1 MIFYLQINYYF
12 FIIINRSPAILSLA
26 MSAGKFEDRLNHC
39 TSNIQSY
46 FRSPKKKMTS
56 DSSTHN
62 VSDIDTVI
70 GLLDTEPGLSNT
82 SNNKI
87 MDATTVNPLP
97 STKNSTP
104 LSTDISR
111 FFNVQV
117 PSTSKSFIQETINDE
132 QETTTTNESLQQSPD
147 LFEDTEPIIEP
158 NVLTNTV
165 NVSISTKN
173 SLLEIEKPTVKG
185 FFARKLEERS
195 RLENSDNASEFS
207 TNTSELKPLQQ
218 SSTLCKDSKSTIAN
232 NPSTRATNVSGDSNN
247 TSPEIEKPQ
256 IKGFFARKLEEKS
269 RTGNLLVTSGA
280 VAVADEL
287 QSSINI
293 DAPSTSTSEVA
304 GTSTS
309 SCPQT
314 AESNLSVHQLSNDYS
329 DLDPELTSLCKKC
342 SRRIPIW
349 EEDEHSDYHMAMD
362 LSKELRNEPS
372 FKKLPTTNLTKQPK
386 TAKKRGRS
394 SKSATTCKKPTQQ
407 NTIDSFFR

>member
-1 MIFYLQINYYF
+1 MVFV
-12 FIIINRSPAILSLA
+12 NRSPAILSLA

-56 DSSTHN
+56 DSTTQN
-62 VSDIDTVI
+62 ISDIDTVI

-87 MDATTVNPLP
+87 MDTTTINPLP
-97 STKNSTP
+97 LPESSTP
-104 LSTDISR
+104 VSKDISR

-117 PSTSKSFIQETINDE
+117 PSTSKSFLQETVNDE
-132 QETTTTNESLQQSPD
+132 QDVSNSNESSQQSPS
-147 LFEDTEPIIEP
+147 LFEDTEPIIET
-158 NVLTNTV
+158 NVLTNTAS
-165 NVSISTKN
+165 VSISTN
-173 SLLEIEKPTVKG
+173 NTPLHIEKPTIKG

-195 RLENSDNASEFS
+195 ILENSAKTCEFS
-207 TNTSELKPLQQ
+207 ANTTDLNPWQQ
-218 SSTLCKDSKSTIAN
+218 SSTLSKSTIDN
-232 NPSTRATNVSGDSNN
+232 IPSNHAANVSGNSNN
-247 TSPEIEKPQ
+247 TSPEIEKPK

-269 RTGNLLVTSGA
+269 RTENLLVTSRA
-280 VAVADEL
+280 VAVADES

-293 DAPSTSTSEVA
+293 DAPSTSTLEVA

-309 SCPQT
+309 PCPQT
-314 AESNLSVHQLSNDYS
+314 VESNLSVQQLSNDYS
-329 DLDPELTSLCKKC
+329 DLDPELTSLCTKC

-349 EEDEHSDYHMAMD
+349 EEDEHSDYHMALN
-362 LSKELRNEPS
+362 LSKELRSEPS

-394 SKSATTCKKPTQQ
+394 SKSATTSKKPTQQ